1 MLKPDLV
8 YAIAKET
15 NAPKK
20 TIEEIIDAGIEAII
34 KEVVRG
40 GEVNL
45 IGFGKFK
52 SLPVSERKVR
62 NPRTGEE
69 MIITAHK
76 RPYFSP
82 GKRFKDAVNV

>member
-1 MLKPDLV
+1 MTKPEFVD
-8 YAIAKET
+8 AIAKET

-20 TIEEIIDAGIEAII
+20 TITAIIDAGIEAII

-40 GEVNL
+40 GEVVL
-45 IGFGKFK
+45 IGFGKFTK
-52 SLPVSERKVR
+52 LHVDERKGR

-69 MIITAHK
+69 MIIMAHK

-82 GKRFKDAVNV
+82 GKRFKDAVNA

>member
-1 MLKPDLV
+1 MTKQELV
-8 YAIAKET
+8 EAIAGRINES
-15 NAPKK
+15 KK
-20 TIEEIIDAGIEAII
+20 TIAEIIDAGAEAII

-40 GEVNL
+40 GEVVL